1 MEFRIPKSFVKR
13 PNLPFEVDYITPGCG
28 VIVRGVDVTN
38 FSENDVSAVQ
48 NLLSCYG
55 AVFLE
60 DQDISTD
67 QQQHFAAQFGS
78 LSKEPFV
85 AGMPEAPYITRLR
98 KEADEQAPNTFGGV
112 WHTDLP
118 FLEKPPA
125 YTMLYGVDL
134 PTTGGDTLFSNT
146 RLAYEN
152 LSEKMKVV
160 LDGLDGVS
168 TSTSYRSNRS
178 SAHFAKMEHM
188 EMNLLSDHD
197 EAPHFI
203 HPLVAEHPISGS
215 KSIYLCPSSTKRID
229 GMSKSEADPLLS
241 FLSGYITDPFFSCR
255 YRWKKGTVAIW
266 DNRVVIHRALS
277 DFLGARREMH
287 RSIVLAS

>member
-1 MEFRIPKSFVKR
+1 MELRIPNSFVERK
-13 PNLPFEVDYITPGCG
+13 NLQFEVDHITPGCG
-28 VIVRGVDVTN
+28 LILRGADVTK
-38 FSENDVSAVQ
+38 FSKNDVCTVQ
-48 NLLSCYG
+48 DLLSCHG

-60 DQDISTD
+60 NQDINAD
-67 QQQHFAAQFGS
+67 QQQEFAAKFGN

-85 AGMPEAPYITRLR
+85 AGMPEAPYITCLR

-118 FLEKPPA
+118 FLETPPA
-125 YTMLYGVDL
+125 YTILYGVDL
-134 PTTGGDTLFSNT
+134 PNTGGDTLFSNT

-152 LSEKMKVV
+152 LSEKMRGV

-168 TSTSYRSNRS
+168 TSASYQSNRS

-188 EMNLLSDHD
+188 EINLLSGDD

-203 HPLVAEHPISGS
+203 HPLLAEHPISGS
-215 KSIYLCPSSTKRID
+215 KSIYFCPSSTKGID
-229 GMSKSEADPLLS
+229 GMSKLEADPLLS

-277 DFLGARREMH
+277 DFLGTRREMH
-287 RSIVLAS
+287 RCIVLAS